1 MAKQN
6 FNQYTDLVWIV
17 TEEGIYKDDLSLDF
31 HSFVLIIS
39 GKMKI
44 IQADKSYTFGAENL
58 SQS

>member
-39 GKMKI
+39 GEMKI